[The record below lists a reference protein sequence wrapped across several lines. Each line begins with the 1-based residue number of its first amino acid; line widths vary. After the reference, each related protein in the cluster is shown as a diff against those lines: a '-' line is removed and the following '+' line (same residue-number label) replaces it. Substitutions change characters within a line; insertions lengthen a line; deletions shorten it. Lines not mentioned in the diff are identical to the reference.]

1 MRASHDDAASF
12 RRGICQ
18 AGGCGSPVCF
28 HARLEATAGHRP
40 VRRCAGACGRHL
52 GDLVQILTAWAR
64 DSSLSDGELTVLAVD
79 PAAERRRHSPGGM
92 PRHVEPGFAFSTI
105 QIQQEQH

>member
-1 MRASHDDAASF
+1 MRVSHDDAASF

-28 HARLEATAGHRP
+28 HVRLEATAGHRP
-40 VRRCAGACGRHL
+40 VRRWAGACGRHL

-64 DSSLSDGELTVLAVD
+64 DTSLTEGELTVLAVD
-79 PAAERRRHSPGGM
+79 PAAERRRHGHGGM
-92 PRHVEPGFAFSTI
+92 PRHVEAGFAFSTI
-105 QIQQEQH
+105 QISQEQH